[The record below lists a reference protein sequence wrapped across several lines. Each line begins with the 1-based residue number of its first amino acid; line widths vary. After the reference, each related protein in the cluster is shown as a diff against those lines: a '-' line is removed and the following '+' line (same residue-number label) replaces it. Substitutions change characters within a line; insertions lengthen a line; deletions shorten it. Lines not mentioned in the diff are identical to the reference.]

1 MFTTRSI
8 AIVVAVALDLA
19 VTSSGAQTPPATSPV
34 PAPPGKIVISGAVP
48 DEATKAALITRLQE
62 LYGPGQIVD
71 QISIGGVI
79 APPTWSAQISKLIT
93 PQIKSIG
100 KGQLTVEGTAVS
112 IRGEVANEALRQSIA
127 SEFASILNSTY
138 IVKNGLR
145 VTAVSQNVLDQ
156 ALANRVVEFEHG
168 SAFLTDSGKLI
179 LDEMAEA
186 LKKVDAKKFE
196 VIGHTDNVGAPARN
210 LMLSRARADSVK
222 TYLVSKGLPPEL
234 IATSGMGADQPL
246 VANTSED
253 NRKRNRRIEFRVSQ

>member
-1 MFTTRSI
+1 MFMTRSL
-8 AIVVAVALDLA
+8 AIMVAVALDLA

-34 PAPPGKIVISGAVP
+34 PPGKIVISGAVP

-112 IRGEVANEALRQSIA
+112 VRGEVASEALRQSIA
-127 SEFASILNSTY
+127 SEFAGILNSTY
-138 IVKNGLR
+138 TIKNGLR
-145 VTAVSQNVLDQ
+145 VTASSQNVLDQ